1 MKRLKQW
8 MIVPTTLAMLLANT
22 GLLHSQT
29 VQRLA
34 PGFNALELQGTSAQ
48 GNNCQVGNIQPQ
60 YTITLEQ
67 DFGSLNFSLQSAGQS
82 ALIIE
87 PLNSAGEPVA
97 SGRQCVLATAPGQTV
112 EAPGYW
118 EEGTYKIY
126 IVDSAGGQRYTLSI
140 SQ

>member
-34 PGFNALELQGTSAQ
+34 PGFNALELRGTSAQ

-60 YTITLEQ
+60 HTVTLEQ
-67 DFGSLNFSLQSAGQS
+67 DFGSLNFSLQSTGQS

-87 PLNSAGEPVA
+87 PLNPAGKPVA
-97 SGRQCVLATAPGQTV
+97 SARQCVLASAPGQTV

-118 EEGTYKIY
+118 EGGTYHIY
-126 IVDSAGGQRYTLSI
+126 IVDSAGGQNYTLSI

>member
-8 MIVPTTLAMLLANT
+8 IIVPTTLAMLLANA

-87 PLNSAGEPVA
+87 PLNSTGEAVA

-126 IVDSAGGQRYTLSI
+126 IVDSTGGQSYTLSI

>member
-8 MIVPTTLAMLLANT
+8 IIVPTTLAMLLANA

-29 VQRLA
+29 AQSLT
-34 PGFNALELQGTSAQ
+34 PGFNALKFEGTSTQ
-48 GNNCQVGNIQPQ
+48 GNNCQVANIQPQ

-97 SGRQCVLATAPGQTV
+97 SGRQCVLAAAPGQTV

-118 EEGTYKIY
+118 EKGNYHIY
-126 IVDSAGGQRYTLSI
+126 IVDSAGGQSYTLSI

>member
-8 MIVPTTLAMLLANT
+8 MILPTTLAMLLANA

-34 PGFNALELQGTSAQ
+34 PGFNALELQGTSVQ

-60 YTITLEQ
+60 HTITLEQ
-67 DFGSLNFSLQSAGQS
+67 DFGSLKFSVQSAGQS

-87 PLNSAGEPVA
+87 PLNPAGEPVA
-97 SGRQCVLATAPGQTV
+97 SSRQCVLASAPGQTV

-118 EEGTYKIY
+118 EKATYRIY
-126 IVDSAGGQRYTLSI
+126 IVDSAGGQSYTLLI
-140 SQ
+140 RQ

>member
-8 MIVPTTLAMLLANT
+8 IIVPTTLAMLLANA

-29 VQRLA
+29 AQSLT
-34 PGFNALELQGTSAQ
+34 PGFNALKFEGNSTQ
-48 GNNCQVGNIQPQ
+48 GNNCQVANIQPQ

-97 SGRQCVLATAPGQTV
+97 SGRQCVLAAAPGQTV

-118 EEGTYKIY
+118 EKGNYHIY